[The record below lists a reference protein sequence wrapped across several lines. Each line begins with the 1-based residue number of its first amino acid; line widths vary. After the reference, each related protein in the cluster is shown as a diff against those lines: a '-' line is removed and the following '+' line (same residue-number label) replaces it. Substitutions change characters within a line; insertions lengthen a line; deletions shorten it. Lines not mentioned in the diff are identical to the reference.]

1 MTPDSDKTKKTILRM
16 SYVAVFGALAFVLTY
31 FVRIPYPNNAGF
43 LNFGDAVILLISMAL
58 GPVEGALVGMLAG
71 SMADLAAG
79 AGVFVPWTLAAKGLM
94 GLVSGAL
101 FLLWKKHKVL
111 RYLSP
116 FIGATLMIA
125 VYFFSYWTMFG
136 IGTTF
141 NSLFDLIQGVSCAV
155 LACLLHFALE
165 KAGAFRLLN

>member
-1 MTPDSDKTKKTILRM
+1 
-16 SYVAVFGALAFVLTY
+16 
-31 FVRIPYPNNAGF
+31 
-43 LNFGDAVILLISMAL
+43 
-58 GPVEGALVGMLAG
+58 
-71 SMADLAAG
+71 
-79 AGVFVPWTLAAKGLM
+79 M